1 MIDYR
6 LRVSPRARRL
16 SLRVTL
22 RGELE
27 VVVPRRYNLARI
39 PAVLEREQAWIRAA
53 LARAER
59 RRQALP
65 PPPAWQIPAQ
75 IHLPAVGATWDVA
88 VRDTGGASVRVGQVG
103 PHRLQLAGRVADE
116 PACRQALGR
125 WLVRQSRLHLV
136 PRLESLGR
144 TLGFPCTRTAVRL
157 QRTRWGSCSSRGL
170 ISLNARLLLL
180 PAHLVEYVLVH
191 ELCHTRELSHSRKF
205 WRLVEQHCPDHRQRR
220 AELRAAGRA
229 LPAWAADPRDQAY
242 A

>member
-1 MIDYR
+1 VIDYR

-22 RGELE
+22 GGELE

-39 PAVLEREQAWIRAA
+39 PGVLERERAWIDA
-53 LARAER
+53 ARAR
-59 RRQALP
+59 VARKRQALP
-65 PPPAWQIPAQ
+65 PPAPWQIPVQ
-75 IHLPAVGATWDVA
+75 IHLPAVGATWEVA
-88 VRDTGGASVRVGQVG
+88 VRDTGGESVRLAQIG
-103 PHRLQLAGRVADE
+103 PHRLELKGSVTDE
-116 PACRQALGR
+116 EACRVALGR
-125 WLVRQSRLHLV
+125 WLVHQSRVYLV
-136 PRLESLGR
+136 PRLHSLGR
-144 TLGFPCTRTAVRL
+144 ALGYPCTRTAVRL

-180 PAHLVEYVLVH
+180 PPHLVEYVLVH

-205 WRLVEQHCPDHRQRR
+205 WRLVAQHCPDHPRYR

-229 LPAWAADPRDQAY
+229 LPAWAADPRDHAY

>member
-1 MIDYR
+1 VIDYR

-16 SLRVTL
+16 SLRVSL

-39 PAVLEREQAWIRAA
+39 PGVLAREQAWIQAA

-65 PPPAWQIPAQ
+65 PPTPWQVPGQ
-75 IHLPAVGATWDVA
+75 IDLPALGVTWEVA
-88 VRDTGGASVRVGQVG
+88 VRDIGGRSVRVGQVG
-103 PHRLQLAGRVADE
+103 PHRLVLAGPVADAE
-116 PACRQALGR
+116 ACRHALGR
-125 WLVRQSRLHLV
+125 WLVRQSRMHLV

-144 TLGFPCTRTAVRL
+144 ALGFPCTRTAVRL

-205 WRLVEQHCPDHRQRR
+205 WRLVAQHCPDHRERR

-229 LPAWAADPRDQAY
+229 LPAWATDPLDDGQA
-242 A
+242 

>member
-1 MIDYR
+1 MIEYR
-6 LRVSPRARRL
+6 LRVSPRARAL
-16 SLRVTL
+16 WLRVSL

-27 VVVPRRYNLARI
+27 VVVPRRYDLARI
-39 PAVLEREQAWIRAA
+39 PGVLERERAWIQAA

-59 RRQALP
+59 KRQAV
-65 PPPAWQIPAQ
+65 PPPAPWQVPGQ
-75 IHLPAVGATWDVA
+75 IHLPALGATWDVA
-88 VRDTGGASVRVGQVG
+88 VRDTGGRSVRVGQVG
-103 PHRLQLAGRVADE
+103 PHRLELAGPAGDGE
-116 PACRQALGR
+116 ACRQALGR
-125 WLVRQSRLHLV
+125 WLVRQSRMHLI
-136 PRLESLGR
+136 PRLESLSR

-205 WRLVEQHCPDHRQRR
+205 WRLVAQHCPDHRQRR

-229 LPAWAADPRDQAY
+229 LPAWATDPRDQAD